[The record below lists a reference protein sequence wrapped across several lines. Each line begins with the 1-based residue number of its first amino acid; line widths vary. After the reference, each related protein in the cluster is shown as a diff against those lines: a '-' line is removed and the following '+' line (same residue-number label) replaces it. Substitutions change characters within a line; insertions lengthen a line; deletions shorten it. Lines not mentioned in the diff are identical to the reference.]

1 MIDRRVPAAR
11 PRRQFAVPILLAA
24 GSGVLFFWN
33 LGRASL
39 QDWDEATYAEISRE
53 IWIFHDW
60 IHLHWNYLPWFNKA
74 PLYIWMTAALYP
86 LGVNA
91 FWARAVSALA
101 GVGCILITYG
111 IGNRLYG
118 RLVGVGSAVVL
129 ASCYQFIAAGRFGT
143 SDMLLTFFLY
153 AGLYAYLQSREHPNW
168 WFAVGAFIG
177 LAIMTKGPAA
187 FIGPAA
193 IGVTLLIDR
202 RLLAALRT
210 RQLWGGVAAAV
221 VIALPWHLASYIQDG
236 PAFLN
241 QYLNATVIARI
252 GEPVQGHPG
261 NALTYIAYLRNQFF
275 PWAYAIPFAILAF
288 ARDRFRARDGSWV
301 IVVFPAI
308 VFALYTLVQTKLV
321 WYILPA
327 YPALAILV
335 AALLMSAVQGDR
347 AALLSVG
354 LTPIAA
360 VLSVPN
366 AIQPDP
372 PLLVVAAVG
381 VTCVIIA
388 GARVLKGASAPAA
401 VAVIATFFLVTVA
414 IRAVGLYTAGD
425 LPTVAIADA
434 TRVAVAGQPVPLVL
448 FIANPD
454 RVTDFDVSHSLL
466 FYSHRP
472 VRVAVGPAAFEQ
484 VVGCRAQDVVL
495 ATTDIPSIPSTY
507 TFSAVGTAA
516 PFTQGTVARVA
527 GC

>member
-101 GVGCILITYG
+101 AVGTILITYG
-111 IGNRLYG
+111 IGNRFYG
-118 RLVGVGSAVVL
+118 RLVGIGSAVVL

-153 AGLYAYLQSREHPNW
+153 GGLYAYVQTREHTRW
-168 WFAVGAFIG
+168 WFGVGAFIG
-177 LAIMTKGPAA
+177 LALMTKGPAA
-187 FIGPAA
+187 FVGPAA
-193 IGVTLLIDR
+193 IGITLLIDR

-210 RQLWGGVAAAV
+210 RQLWGGVAAALL
-221 VIALPWHLASYIQDG
+221 IALPWHLASYLQDG

-275 PWAYAIPFAILAF
+275 PWAYGIPFALILF
-288 ARDRFRARDGSWV
+288 ARDRFRARDGSWT

-335 AALLMSAVQGDR
+335 AALLVSAAKGDR

-354 LTPIAA
+354 LALIAA
-360 VLSVPN
+360 VLSVPSS
-366 AIQPDP
+366 IQPDP
-372 PLLVVAAVG
+372 LPLVVAAVG
-381 VTCVIIA
+381 IVGVMVA
-388 GARVLKGASAPAA
+388 GARGLKGAFGPAA
-401 VAVIATFFLVTVA
+401 AAVIAAFFLVTVA
-414 IRAVGLYTAGD
+414 LRALGLYTAGD
-425 LPTVAIADA
+425 LPVVAIGDA
-434 TRVAVAGQPVPLVL
+434 ARVAVSGQPVPLVL

-472 VRVAVGPAAFEQ
+472 VHIAVGAAAFDQ
-484 VVGCRAQDVVL
+484 VVGCHAQDVVL
-495 ATTDIPSIPSTY
+495 ATTDVPSIPSMY
-507 TFSAVGTAA
+507 SFSATGNAP
-516 PFTQGTVARVA
+516 PFTQGTVAPVA